1 MLHNGNIVEYM
12 GYRHMVIHLYYVLDL
27 DLEII
32 AFPVLAENGEEVLS
46 VDRGDLTD
54 EEIEYIQK
62 ELERRIK

>member
-12 GYRHMVIHLYYVLDL
+12 GYRHMVME
-27 DLEII
+27 EII
-32 AFPVLAENGEEVLS
+32 ERGLKAAENGEEVLS